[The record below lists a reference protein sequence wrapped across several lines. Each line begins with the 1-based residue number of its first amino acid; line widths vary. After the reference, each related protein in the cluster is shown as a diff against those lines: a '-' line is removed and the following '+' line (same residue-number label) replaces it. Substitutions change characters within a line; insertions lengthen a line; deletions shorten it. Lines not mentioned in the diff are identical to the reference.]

1 MRKAATVTAIMEQMR
16 LSYYQVDPQRRE
28 IIYARREDNVFRRYR
43 IGSRKDD
50 QHRWLEALNQLC
62 IIPLPRIDSRGASR
76 TRPRGAS
83 LLLSSP
89 DYGGERLIPRDT
101 RPDGFSVPHGLTLR

>member
-28 IIYARREDNVFRRYR
+28 IIYARSEDNVFRRYR

-50 QHRWLEALNQLC
+50 QHRWLK
-62 IIPLPRIDSRGASR
+62 
-76 TRPRGAS
+76 
-83 LLLSSP
+83 
-89 DYGGERLIPRDT
+89 
-101 RPDGFSVPHGLTLR
+101 H

>member
-1 MRKAATVTAIMEQMR
+1 MRKAMTVSAIMEQMC

-28 IIYARREDNVFRRYR
+28 IIYARSEDNVFRRYR

-62 IIPLPRIDSRGASR
+62 IIPLPRIDSRGTRSAVYFQHALCCIQNRR
-76 TRPRGAS
+76 TG
-83 LLLSSP
+83 LSAT
-89 DYGGERLIPRDT
+89 YG
-101 RPDGFSVPHGLTLR
+101 VPVDNEH